1 MEVKRV
7 SVRYSKLKEA
17 RLKAGLP
24 QWKLGLMVEIPETT
38 ISKFETG
45 YWKMS
50 KDVVERI
57 AKALNV
63 PVEEILEE
71 KNTLASTPQK

>member
-1 MEVKRV
+1 MGVK
-7 SVRYSKLKEA
+7 YSKLKEA

-24 QWKLGLMVEIPETT
+24 QWKLGFMVEIPETT

-50 KDVVERI
+50 KDVAERI

-63 PVEEILEE
+63 SVEEILEE
-71 KNTLASTPQK
+71 ENALTSTPQK